1 LVFDADIESSIQDC
15 PDSLAAYLEA
25 QLSESLL
32 LDAVVCRAAHERALR
47 GAPIADLNQC
57 LSALRLARES
67 RDASLAMGRRFAS
80 LAASIEPSAELLAL
94 AGTQEL
100 HHCVAFGYTLGHLA
114 IDADQTVAAFLHQ
127 SVLNSVSAAQR
138 LLPLGQLQANRIA
151 WHLKPAILEAV
162 ARTRTLTV
170 STVNCFTPL
179 PDIASMRH
187 SSLPTRLF
195 IS

>member
-1 LVFDADIESSIQDC
+1 LPPPDSVALLRLLQLADSALPIGSLSHSLGLETLVFDADIESSIQDC

-47 GAPIADLNQC
+47 GAPIADLNQF

-80 LAASIEPSAELLAL
+80 LAASIQPSAELLAL

-100 HHCVAFGYTLGHLA
+100 HHSVAFGYTLGHLA
-114 IDADQTVAAFLHQ
+114 IDADQTVAAFGMLKSIKTLHDRPFAG
-127 SVLNSVSAAQR
+127 SVTIGADALST
-138 LLPLGQLQANRIA
+138 LLACPPPGQ
-151 WHLKPAILEAV
+151 
-162 ARTRTLTV
+162 
-170 STVNCFTPL
+170 
-179 PDIASMRH
+179 
-187 SSLPTRLF
+187 
-195 IS
+195 